1 MTVPVVKIGNSHG
14 IRLPKN
20 ILQKLNFQDK
30 VEMTVNDN
38 ELIIKNIEKKP
49 RQGWNEA
56 FARMSEKK
64 EDKLLLPEN
73 FDDGA
78 FEWVW

>member
-1 MTVPVVKIGNSHG
+1 MVVPIIKIGNSRG

-20 ILQKLNFQDK
+20 ILQKLNLENQA
-30 VEMTVNDN
+30 EMITNDD
-38 ELIIKNIEKKP
+38 ELVIKGITKKA
-49 RQGWNEA
+49 RQGWGEA
-56 FARMSEKK
+56 FAKMSEKK

-73 FDDGA
+73 IDDTT